1 MNCSTRCFRPGLRY
15 RGGPVEFLYS
25 YYPSQSGKE
34 ILTAIKHDQFYV
46 VYQPVVDA
54 QSLRMTGL
62 EVLMR
67 WKHPVMGEIP
77 PDAFINFAEAQ
88 KLIVPLTLHLLT

>member
-1 MNCSTRCFRPGLRY
+1 
-15 RGGPVEFLYS
+15 
-25 YYPSQSGKE
+25 
-34 ILTAIKHDQFYV
+34 V

-54 QSLRMTGL
+54 KELKMRGV

-67 WKHPVMGEIP
+67 WKHPTMGEIP

-88 KLIVPLTLHLLT
+88 N